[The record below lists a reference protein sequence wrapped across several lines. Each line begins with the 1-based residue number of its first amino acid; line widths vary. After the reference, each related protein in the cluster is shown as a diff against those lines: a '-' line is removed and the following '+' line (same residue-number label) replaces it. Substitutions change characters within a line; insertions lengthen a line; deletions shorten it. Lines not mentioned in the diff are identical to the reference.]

1 MQQLFSSYGATIVQL
16 LNNNL
21 TASQQLFRTY
31 LAAIQERRIQ
41 FWKPPHHRI
50 SQNSRFGH
58 LTLLKSSS
66 HHAMCERF
74 DTQNDA
80 KTSSKNSAPVN
91 FFNLL
96 IFRRF
101 STLRM
106 WFTSLFYLA
115 TLAQLFRLGIY
126 LENIQQLFNSN
137 FVTIQQLFRKE
148 LAVIQQIFQRFSSYL
163 TAFQQLF
170 SNYATT
176 IQQLFKSY
184 LATTQ
189 QLFSS
194 YLTAIQQ
201 LFSHY

>member
-115 TLAQLFRLGIY
+115 TLAQLFRSY
-126 LENIQQLFNSN
+126 
-137 FVTIQQLFRKE
+137 
-148 LAVIQQIFQRFSSYL
+148 LAVIYSAAIQQQ
-163 TAFQQLF
+163 F
-170 SNYATT
+170 SNYLAS
-176 IQQLFKSY
+176 IQQILTSY
-184 LATTQ
+184 LA
-189 QLFSS
+189 
-194 YLTAIQQ
+194 AI
-201 LFSHY
+201 L